1 MTSLL
6 FIFGVLI
13 QKFGT
18 LPAYILP
25 IGFVSLTTLIFGSFF
40 GMRHKIDAKGVQI
53 MIMFL
58 LSVLCAL
65 LGTPVIVG
73 ILQFF
78 LEMWGTSLIT
88 ESMPNGELLIISF
101 MLFFYLIFAT
111 VMYFSYSWIQNDAS
125 KRLQIFHAVLVCMA
139 LSLFMGLSTT
149 YHMFT
154 NLYTFI
160 RGILESLFVYI
171 VPFLVIVVSIVL
183 FALSF
188 KSYQKGLIMTDG

>member
-88 ESMPNGELLIISF
+88 EESSWSRLGISVALSF
-101 MLFFYLIFAT
+101 SLIFST
-111 VMYFSYSWIQNDAS
+111 VMYFSYSWIKNDAS